1 MKTIS
6 IIAAL
11 AATFTV
17 TIPAFAQETA
27 AAASAGHYEWRAQ
40 PQYGP
45 RAPLRAPVRVWVPA
59 NAAKNAKAADCDC
72 AMMHGSAEQADDC
85 MKMGMSAS

>member
-11 AATFTV
+11 AATFAASA
-17 TIPAFAQETA
+17 PAFAQEA
-27 AAASAGHYEWRAQ
+27 APAASAGHYEWRAQ

-59 NAAKNAKAADCDC
+59 NTAGNAQSANCDC

-85 MKMGMSAS
+85 MKMGKSAS

>member
-11 AATFTV
+11 AATFTASV
-17 TIPAFAQETA
+17 PAIAQVMA
-27 AAASAGHYEWRAQ
+27 PAGSAGHYEWRAQ
-40 PQYGP
+40 PQHGP
-45 RAPLRAPVRVWVPA
+45 RAPLLAPVRVWVPA
-59 NAAKNAKAADCDC
+59 NAAEDAKAANCDC
-72 AMMHGSAEQADDC
+72 AMMHGSAEQADSC

>member
-6 IIAAL
+6 IFAAL
-11 AATFTV
+11 AASFATFA
-17 TIPAFAQETA
+17 PAFAEDVA
-27 AAASAGHYEWRAQ
+27 PAASAGHYEWRTQ

-59 NAAKNAKAADCDC
+59 NSGEIAQSTNCDC
-72 AMMHGSAEQADDC
+72 AMMHGSADQAADC
-85 MKMGMSAS
+85 MKMGKSAS